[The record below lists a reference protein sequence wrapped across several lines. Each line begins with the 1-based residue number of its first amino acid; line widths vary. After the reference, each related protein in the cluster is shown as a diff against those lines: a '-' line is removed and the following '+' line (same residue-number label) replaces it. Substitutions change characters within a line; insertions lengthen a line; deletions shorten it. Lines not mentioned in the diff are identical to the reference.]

1 MMDCLFCKIIQGEV
15 PSNKV
20 YEDDKVLAFYD
31 IDPKA
36 PVHFLVVPKQHIASA
51 NEITSDN
58 SAIVGYIFEVIAKIA
73 AELELENGY
82 RIVNNCGVDGGQTV
96 PHLHFHVL
104 GKRSLAWPP
113 G

>member
-1 MMDCLFCKIIQGEV
+1 MDCIFCKIASGAI

-31 IDPKA
+31 LEPQA
-36 PVHFLVVPKQHIASA
+36 PIHFLVIPKEHIASA
-51 NEITSDN
+51 NEITEEN
-58 SAIVGYIFEVIAKIA
+58 SEIIAHIFLVISKVTK
-73 AELELENGY
+73 ELGLENGY
-82 RIVNNCGVDGGQTV
+82 RIVNNCGQDGGQTV

-104 GKRSLAWPP
+104 GKRLLAWPP